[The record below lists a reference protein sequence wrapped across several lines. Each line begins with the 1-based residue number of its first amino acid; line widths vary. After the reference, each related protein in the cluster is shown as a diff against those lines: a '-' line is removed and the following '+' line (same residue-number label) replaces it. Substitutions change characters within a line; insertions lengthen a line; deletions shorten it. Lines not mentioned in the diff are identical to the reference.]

1 MRGPPDCGQRCVKAK
16 RERHRSQG
24 RRPSNVGDY
33 WVARSSR
40 AMTMC
45 LVQAHRAPISPV
57 LVSSV
62 LGLLVLFVF
71 FGLGFGLGLLL
82 VILAV
87 GKARVAETRADGQDA
102 PAL

>member
-45 LVQAHRAPISPV
+45 LVQAHRAPIS
-57 LVSSV
+57 SV
-62 LGLLVLFVF
+62 LGFAVVLGLIVLFVF
-71 FGLGFGLGLLL
+71 FGLGFGLGFIL
-82 VILAV
+82 VVLAV
-87 GKARVAETRADGQDA
+87 SEARVAQTSAD
-102 PAL
+102 